1 MKRKAFLAALV
12 CAFLLVGS
20 ISACAEAVG
29 SGRMAGLPS
38 LPSQAQNSGIYD
50 GILQKYYDVLYADW
64 YTPLTAEDI
73 EDMGLCYMLAYLHE
87 DEKAWVGY
95 YLQDING
102 DGIDELFIGSNTPYY
117 IESIYQLYTVVD
129 GEPTPVFTAGER
141 DALYLCGDGT
151 LLREGSSSA
160 SESFSLIYRLDD
172 TGWARVQ
179 EGVIYDD
186 NAVEGPYFLLKGEEE
201 TAVSEKQFTDTQL
214 AYEKEK
220 IFVTYNSLYTWR
232 NGETAFPVYPEGTSD
247 GSSHQQRPVTQSVSP
262 AQIQNAS
269 DSEQGYFSAQTLY
282 DPQTGVPT
290 AKVLVPSG
298 WDSSVSVNWSFM
310 STSSPG
316 VGRVT
321 LQSPDDRATILMVS
335 NQALADITSN
345 GTRIGEGTD
354 PALYMT
360 TLHYRDASG
369 VQLIGLQNEGYGGA
383 ELIGSYPVADSIL
396 AMVQEAAQ
404 VKLQANIAPLITPI
418 GCEGT
423 AADNLYQYGNT
434 YIEYYTL
441 VTAARVDVN
450 NGRVDL
456 DCTYWNVPI
465 SFMFIADSREA
476 YNQYRPVFNT
486 VVANSDFTFEFL
498 YVNIRYG
505 SAIDDAIHAGLMQ
518 KSMEYIL
525 GSSGSWVT
533 EAENSPDYDSS
544 KFANQWSD
552 VIYERDEYETTDGS
566 RIKVS
571 TQYDTVYQD
580 GDRLYMGPDA
590 YAPDGWT
597 RLEKT
602 Y

>member
-1 MKRKAFLAALV
+1 MKRKTLLAALL
-12 CAFLLVGS
+12 CAFLLLGS
-20 ISACAEAVG
+20 FPACAEAAG
-29 SGRMAGLPS
+29 DGRMAGLPS
-38 LPSQAQNSGIYD
+38 HAQNSGIYD
-50 GILQKYYDVLYADW
+50 EILQKYYDVLYADW
-64 YTPLTAEDI
+64 YMPLTAGDI
-73 EDMGLCYMLAYLHE
+73 EEMGLCYMLAYLHE
-87 DEKAWVGY
+87 DEKALVGY

-102 DGIDELFIGSNTPYY
+102 DGIDELFIGNNTPYY
-117 IESIYQLYTVVD
+117 IETIYQLYTVVD

-141 DALYLCGDGT
+141 DALYLRGDGT
-151 LLREGSSSA
+151 LLREGSGSA

-186 NAVEGPYFLLKGEEE
+186 NAAGGPYFLLKGEDE
-201 TAVSEKQFTDTQL
+201 TAVSEKQFTATQL
-214 AYEKEK
+214 AYEKGK
-220 IFVTYNSLYTWR
+220 IFVNYNSLYTWH
-232 NGETAFPVYPEGTSD
+232 NGETVTPVYPEGTGDSA
-247 GSSHQQRPVTQSVSP
+247 SHQQRPGTQNVSP
-262 AQIQNAS
+262 AQTQS
-269 DSEQGYFSAQTLY
+269 TSGGGQGYFSAQTLY

-321 LQSPDDRATILMVS
+321 LQSPDGKAAILIVS
-335 NQALADITSN
+335 NQALADMTYN
-345 GTRIGEGTD
+345 GTRVGEGTD
-354 PALYMT
+354 PGLYIT
-360 TLHYRDASG
+360 TLHYRDADG
-369 VQLIGLQNEGYGGA
+369 VQQVGLQNEGYGGA

-404 VKLQANIAPLITPI
+404 VKLQANLAALITPI

-423 AADNLYQYGNT
+423 AADNLYRYGNT

-476 YNQYRPVFNT
+476 YDRYRPVFNT

-533 EAENSPDYDSS
+533 EAENSPDFDSG
-544 KFANQWSD
+544 KFADQWSD